1 MFTNRQPRSDESS
14 WRPFRRIKLWSI
26 VVVCLFVACSRF
38 PDATVS
44 VESELLEATTMV
56 AQGDATIPPAVAT
69 DTPIPVATATARPA
83 STSAP
88 AATAI
93 PSLVP
98 SPALV
103 PTVSHPMM
111 IEVMR
116 EQSYPGSDLI
126 IEEVLPAGSNYDR
139 YRVSY
144 LSEGLKIY
152 ALLTV
157 PRGERPATGWP
168 VVIFNHGYIPP
179 AEYRTTER
187 YIAYTDAFSRNGY
200 MLLRPDY
207 RGHGSSE
214 GEPANTYISPAYT
227 VDVLNAMSAVLR
239 HPDADPDR
247 VGMWG
252 HSMGGSIALRAMVVT
267 DTIKAGVIWAGVT
280 APYQVVMQRWVE
292 RWADRPTPTPSA
304 EGTLVGWHDALFALD
319 KPEEHQAFWNT
330 LDPFAY
336 LDEISGP
343 VQIHHGTADTS
354 VPVEFSEILHES
366 LLSAGQ
372 LSELYIYRG
381 DNHNISNN
389 FGAAAQRSVEFF
401 DRYLKESTE

>member
-1 MFTNRQPRSDESS
+1 MFTNRQQRVDRSSR
-14 WRPFRRIKLWSI
+14 RPSRRTKLWAI
-26 VVVCLFVACSRF
+26 VAVFLFVACRRV
-38 PDATVS
+38 PDATVN
-44 VESELLEATTMV
+44 VDSELPEATTILV
-56 AQGDATIPPAVAT
+56 QADIT
-69 DTPIPVATATARPA
+69 TPQTAASETSISAATATSQAT
-83 STSAP
+83 ST
-88 AATAI
+88 
-93 PSLVP
+93 LVP
-98 SPALV
+98 SATATPTLV
-103 PTVSHPMM
+103 PTVTPVPTPTHPMM

-157 PRGERPATGWP
+157 PRDARPETGWP

-200 MLLRPDY
+200 ILLRPDY

-214 GEPANTYISPAYT
+214 GEPTNTYISPDYT

-239 HPDADPDR
+239 HPDADPER

-280 APYQVVMQRWVE
+280 APYPMAMQRWVE
-292 RWADRPTPTPSA
+292 RWSNRPTPTPSP
-304 EGTLVGWHDALFALD
+304 EGMLGGWHDALFALD
-319 KPEEHQAFWNT
+319 APEEHQAFWDT

-336 LDEISGP
+336 LNEISGP

-372 LSELYIYRG
+372 LSELYIYQG

-401 DRYLKESTE
+401 DSYLKENTE